1 MRSTLLV
8 ALCTASMVT
17 LSACGAHAG
26 ETEALVDDRGQPIE
40 RGDGAPRLL
49 GPRESRRDNTPRPIR
64 TAKPTEAE
72 LRKELTR
79 MQYLVT
85 QEADTE
91 PPFHNAYW
99 DNHKAGL
106 YVDITTGQPLFTSNE
121 KFDSGTGW
129 PSFFRPIAADAV
141 VENQDRSFGGVR
153 TEVRSKIGD
162 AHLGHVFD
170 DGPRPT
176 GLRYCIN
183 SASLRFVAVDQ
194 LEALG
199 YAKYRPLFAHT
210 GDANARAGTPAPS
223 SDTARR

>member
-1 MRSTLLV
+1 MTMRSTLLV
-8 ALCTASMVT
+8 ALCTTSIVT
-17 LSACGAHAG
+17 LGACGAHAS
-26 ETEALVDDRGQPIE
+26 ETEALV
-40 RGDGAPRLL
+40 
-49 GPRESRRDNTPRPIR
+49 DNTPRPIR

-79 MQYLVT
+79 VQYLVT

-91 PPFHNAYW
+91 PPFHNPYW

-141 VENQDRSFGGVR
+141 VEHQDKSFGDVR

-183 SASLRFVAVDQ
+183 SASLRFIAVDQ
-194 LEALG
+194 LEAQG
-199 YAKYRPLFAHT
+199 YAQYRAVF
-210 GDANARAGTPAPS
+210 ANASAANAGAGTTGAS
-223 SDTARR
+223 SDSARR